1 MFIQSDNQLSG
12 DLIISN
18 TGMEDFGGQ
27 DTTQIDWT
35 DPQFLD
41 LQNLNLMA
49 EAGPSGLH
57 FTVKAWFNPVLAPK
71 IVDYSSSTTTIGE
84 KITLDASSTPNS
96 LQQLLSLSWDLD
108 SDGSVDATGN
118 LVEASWSTPGIKTVN
133 LTAQSQS
140 GETTVVSH
148 QVEVLD
154 VEDPIAVITGQGGV
168 IDLNGDRRL
177 LRLSD
182 MVLQLRIHMT
192 TMQ

>member
-1 MFIQSDNQLSG
+1 M
-12 DLIISN
+12 
-18 TGMEDFGGQ
+18 
-27 DTTQIDWT
+27 
-35 DPQFLD
+35 
-41 LQNLNLMA
+41 
-49 EAGPSGLH
+49 
-57 FTVKAWFNPVLAPK
+57 
-71 IVDYSSSTTTIGE
+71 
-84 KITLDASSTPNS
+84 DASSTPNS

-182 MVLQLRIHMT
+182 MVLQASNSYDDHAIASASWSVDGELSQMHHNIPLVGHR
-192 TMQ
+192 